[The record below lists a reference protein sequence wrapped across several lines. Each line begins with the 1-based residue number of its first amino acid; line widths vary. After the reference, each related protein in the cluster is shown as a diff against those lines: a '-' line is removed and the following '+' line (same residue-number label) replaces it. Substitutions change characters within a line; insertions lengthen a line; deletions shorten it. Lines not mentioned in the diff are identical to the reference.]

1 MVDTIQVSIDTI
13 NNIDTSIIS
22 ELSQQFNLKKVIH
35 DATNTQFFQGG
46 ALLGIL
52 AWLVA
57 SSHGFFYFIYSR
69 FIRWVKYTTYM
80 DDIESTDYKR
90 QHGKYTLYDC
100 LTVWIHENHPNKFK
114 NTQLTLKEDIENE
127 FTLYEVHNND
137 LIWFWYKKRLLF
149 IDISKQTLENA
160 SDAFSRYINSYTVFG
175 LFAKRQIKCLVNE
188 LEQIRNDKYQKF
200 LLNQFE
206 GKNIYYNNGYVWQ
219 EKNIKN
225 VKTFDHLFFKGK
237 NELIN
242 DLDKFKNNF
251 KKYNSLNI
259 NFKRGYGL
267 TGLPGEGKSSISLAI
282 AKYLKR
288 NIYYINLSSMGNDNT
303 FIELF
308 SKIKPNSVIVFED
321 IDTFFKGRMIDKAD
335 ETKVTFST
343 LLQTFNGVYEP
354 ENCVMI
360 ITSNNVDALDSAL
373 LRTGRID
380 YFLDF
385 KRPDFEVILDF
396 INHFYSSD
404 YSVDKFKNL
413 KEKYN
418 NQNNNRYSMSDI
430 QNICITNCNKPL
442 MVFKCLENIC
452 EKNTK

>member
-1 MVDTIQVSIDTI
+1 M
-13 NNIDTSIIS
+13 
-22 ELSQQFNLKKVIH
+22 
-35 DATNTQFFQGG
+35 
-46 ALLGIL
+46 
-52 AWLVA
+52 
-57 SSHGFFYFIYSR
+57 
-69 FIRWVKYTTYM
+69 
-80 DDIESTDYKR
+80 
-90 QHGKYTLYDC
+90 
-100 LTVWIHENHPNKFK
+100 
-114 NTQLTLKEDIENE
+114 
-127 FTLYEVHNND
+127 
-137 LIWFWYKKRLLF
+137 
-149 IDISKQTLENA
+149 
-160 SDAFSRYINSYTVFG
+160 
-175 LFAKRQIKCLVNE
+175 
-188 LEQIRNDKYQKF
+188 
-200 LLNQFE
+200 
-206 GKNIYYNNGYVWQ
+206 
-219 EKNIKN
+219 
-225 VKTFDHLFFKGK
+225 
-237 NELIN
+237 
-242 DLDKFKNNF
+242 
-251 KKYNSLNI
+251 NI

>member
-188 LEQIRNDKYQKF
+188 LE
-200 LLNQFE
+200 
-206 GKNIYYNNGYVWQ
+206 
-219 EKNIKN
+219 
-225 VKTFDHLFFKGK
+225 
-237 NELIN
+237 
-242 DLDKFKNNF
+242 
-251 KKYNSLNI
+251 
-259 NFKRGYGL
+259 
-267 TGLPGEGKSSISLAI
+267 
-282 AKYLKR
+282 
-288 NIYYINLSSMGNDNT
+288 
-303 FIELF
+303 
-308 SKIKPNSVIVFED
+308 
-321 IDTFFKGRMIDKAD
+321 
-335 ETKVTFST
+335 
-343 LLQTFNGVYEP
+343 
-354 ENCVMI
+354 
-360 ITSNNVDALDSAL
+360 
-373 LRTGRID
+373 
-380 YFLDF
+380 
-385 KRPDFEVILDF
+385 
-396 INHFYSSD
+396 
-404 YSVDKFKNL
+404 
-413 KEKYN
+413 
-418 NQNNNRYSMSDI
+418 
-430 QNICITNCNKPL
+430 
-442 MVFKCLENIC
+442 
-452 EKNTK
+452 